1 MTAACSHPRRDPAPE
16 AGFRFDGRLSNP
28 EVTVPLSS
36 DPAARGRQLAN
47 LVSAPRAP
55 VGNQRARSHG
65 GYAAVVRE
73 RLDVKVLEVADAL
86 GSDLPLRDAD
96 GGVPRADA
104 VAVRLLAENL
114 CRLDDVSAHLR
125 DFGLFD
131 QATGEPRPALDL
143 ERRLRAETLDLAES
157 LGLTPRSRARL
168 GLDLQRGFDLAAHW
182 AGEEGDGE

>member
-1 MTAACSHPRRDPAPE
+1 M
-16 AGFRFDGRLSNP
+16 
-28 EVTVPLSS
+28 PLSS
-36 DPAARGRQLAN
+36 DPQARGRQLEN
-47 LVSAPRAP
+47 LVPAPRAP
-55 VGNQRARSHG
+55 AGNQRARRHG
-65 GYAAVVRE
+65 GYALVLRE
-73 RLDVKVLEVADAL
+73 RLDAKVLEVADAL

-157 LGLTPRSRARL
+157 LGLTPRSRAKL
-168 GLDLQRGFDLAAHW
+168 GLDLQRGFDLAQHW
-182 AGEEGDGE
+182 AAEEVDDG

>member
-1 MTAACSHPRRDPAPE
+1 MRGDERTLYP
-16 AGFRFDGRLSNP
+16 
-28 EVTVPLSS
+28 VVVVPLSH
-36 DPAARGRQLAN
+36 DPHARGRQLAN
-47 LVSAPRAP
+47 LVPAPRAP

-86 GSDLPLRDAD
+86 GSDLPLRDAA

-168 GLDLQRGFDLAAHW
+168 GLDVQRGVDLAQAM
-182 AGEEGDGE
+182 AEDARREEAEDA

>member
-1 MTAACSHPRRDPAPE
+1 VSPRQ
-16 AGFRFDGRLSNP
+16 
-28 EVTVPLSS
+28 SS
-36 DPAARGRQLAN
+36 DPRKRSRQLEN
-47 LVSAPRAP
+47 LRRGPPAP
-55 VGNQRARSHG
+55 VGNRLALRHG
-65 GYAAVVRE
+65 GYAAIARE
-73 RLDVKVLEVADAL
+73 RLEAKVLEVADAL
-86 GSDLPLRDAD
+86 GSDLPLRDAA

-157 LGLTPRSRARL
+157 LGLTPRSRAKL
-168 GLDLQRGFDLAAHW
+168 GLDLQRGFDLAQHW
-182 AGEEGDGE
+182 AAEEVDDG